1 MNNNK
6 IGLAPIDDI
15 NLKIFD
21 EICDERFSKLE
32 LDVILVSII
41 DNLPSNALPHLAE
54 QYHVTGNEGWL
65 QCRNDDER
73 RDLIKRSI
81 EVHRYKGT
89 KYALMKIFDMF
100 GIKGD
105 IKEWFETGGKPYT
118 FTVDINFVSKGL
130 DFELIEKL
138 EDLINEYKNVRSHL
152 ASLHIGMSSNIKSC
166 KYKSACLTGEHTTI
180 YPFQKSLIWDEDNF
194 DESYWSKPED
204 ELRKFSSLL
213 WDESAFDESLW
224 AFG

>member
-1 MNNNK
+1 MNN
-6 IGLAPIDDI
+6 LAPIDDI
-15 NLKIFD
+15 SLKIFD
-21 EICDERFSKLE
+21 EICEERFSQLE

-41 DNLPSNALPHLAE
+41 DNLPPDALPHLAE

-65 QCRNDDER
+65 QCRNDNER

-105 IKEWFETGGKPYT
+105 IKEWFETNGKPYT

-152 ASLHIGMSSNIKSC
+152 ASLHIGMSSNLKSY
-166 KYKSACLTGEHTTI
+166 KYKMASITGENTTI
-180 YPFQKSLIWDEDNF
+180 YPFQKSLVWDEGNWN
-194 DESYWSKPED
+194 ETYWSKAED
-204 ELRKFSSLL
+204 ELRKLPAMQ
-213 WDESAFDESLW
+213 WDETEFDESLW
-224 AFG
+224 TFG

>member
-1 MNNNK
+1 MSN
-6 IGLAPIDDI
+6 LAPINDI

-21 EICDERFSKLE
+21 EICEERFSKIELE
-32 LDVILVSII
+32 KVLVAVI
-41 DNLPSNALPHLAE
+41 DNLPSDALPHLAE

-65 QCRNDDER
+65 QCRNDNEK

-89 KYALMKIFDMF
+89 KYALMRIFDMF

-105 IKEWFETGGKPYT
+105 IKEWFETNGEPFT

-152 ASLHIGMSSNIKSC
+152 ARLNIGLSSTLNNY
-166 KYKSACLTGEHTTI
+166 KYKSACITGECTTI
-180 YPFQKSLIWDEDNF
+180 YPFQKSLVWDEGNWN
-194 DESYWSKPED
+194 ETYYSKPEN
-204 ELRKFSSLL
+204 ELRNLKICT
-213 WDESAFDESLW
+213 WDESDFNDSLW
-224 AFG
+224 SFN

>member
-1 MNNNK
+1 MNNK

-21 EICDERFSKLE
+21 EICEERFSQ
-32 LDVILVSII
+32 LDLDCILVSII
-41 DNLPSNALPHLAE
+41 DNLPSDALPHLAE
-54 QYHVTGNEGWL
+54 QYHITGNEGWL
-65 QCRNDDER
+65 QCRNDNEK

-100 GIKGD
+100 GIAGD

-130 DFELIEKL
+130 DFKLIEKL

-152 ASLHIGMSSNIKSC
+152 ASLHIGMSNNVKSY
-166 KYKSACLTGEHTTI
+166 KYKSACITGECTTI
-180 YPFQKSLIWDEDNF
+180 YPFQKSLVWDENNW
-194 DESYWSKPED
+194 DETYWSKPED
-204 ELRKFSSLL
+204 ENRNLPFFI
-213 WDESAFDESLW
+213 WDETEFEACAW
-224 AFG
+224 CFG